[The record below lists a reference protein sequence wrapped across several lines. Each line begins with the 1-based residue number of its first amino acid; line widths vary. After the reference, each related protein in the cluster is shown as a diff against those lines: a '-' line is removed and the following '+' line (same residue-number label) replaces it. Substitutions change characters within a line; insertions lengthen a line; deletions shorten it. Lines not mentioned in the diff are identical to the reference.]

1 MPPRRREEEFM
12 ADRPRI
18 RESGRTDAP
27 RVRQRPGTPLR
38 PKTSSWKIAFRAVLV
53 VTVLVS
59 IWYVNRRVDR
69 FLTNDERF
77 QLSEAGAPIVEGV
90 RYASMEK
97 IAKVFAADLGHSVY
111 GLPLA
116 QRRKSLLDIDWIREV
131 SVARLW
137 PNQVIVRIAE
147 RQPIAF
153 LPLPSQKST
162 RFGLIDGEGVVL
174 EQPLQAQFTLPV
186 LVGVQS
192 TDLLSVRKDRVRRLR
207 QLVTDLG
214 SRAEKISEVDVAE
227 TNNLKVT
234 MPAGS
239 RMVTLYLGDQN
250 FAQRMQNY
258 LDHATEIRKKVPNAK
273 TVDLRIEDRITVLD

>member
-1 MPPRRREEEFM
+1 MPPRNRDEDFMEE
-12 ADRPRI
+12 RPRR

-27 RVRQRPGTPLR
+27 RVRQRPGVPLR
-38 PKTSSWKIAFRAVLV
+38 PRMSGFKLGFRVCAVIAGFVGLWFAY
-53 VTVLVS
+53 S
-59 IWYVNRRVDR
+59 RVER
-69 FLTNDERF
+69 FLTRDDRF
-77 QLSEAGAPIVEGV
+77 QLSEVGTPIVEGV
-90 RYASMEK
+90 RYAGMEK
-97 IAKVFAADLGHSVY
+97 VAKVFAADLGHSVY

-116 QRRKSLLDIDWIREV
+116 QRRKSLMDIDWVREA

-137 PNQVIVRIAE
+137 PNQLIVRIVE

-153 LPLPSQKST
+153 LPLPTAKST
-162 RFGLIDGEGVVL
+162 RFGLIDGDGVVL

-186 LVGVQS
+186 LVGVHAS
-192 TDLLSVRKDRVRRLR
+192 DLLSVRRDRVRRLR

-214 SRAEKISEVDVAE
+214 SRAEKISEVDVSE

-234 MPAGS
+234 MPAGA

-258 LDHATEIRKKVPNAK
+258 LDHAGDIRKKVPNAK

>member
-1 MPPRRREEEFM
+1 MPPRRREEDRLDE
-12 ADRPRI
+12 RPRL

-38 PKTSSWKIAFRAVLV
+38 PKTSGFRLAFRAGLV
-53 VTVLVS
+53 VMVLLAV
-59 IWYVNRRVDR
+59 WYTHHRIDR
-69 FLTNDERF
+69 FLTNGERF

-97 IAKVFAADLGHSVY
+97 IAKVFAADLGHTVY
-111 GLPLA
+111 GMPLA
-116 QRRKSLLDIDWIREV
+116 QRRKSLLDIDWVRDV

-137 PNQVIVRIAE
+137 PNQIVVRIAE

-153 LPLPSQKST
+153 LPLPSPKST

-214 SRAEKISEVDVAE
+214 SRADKISEVDVSE

-258 LDHATEIRKKVPNAK
+258 LDHSGEIRKKVPNAK